1 MKPLSSASL
10 SGVERTFEPEEII
23 VSKTD
28 LRGRITYA
36 NAVFQRVAEMTEAEL
51 LGQPHS
57 IIRHPDMPRCVF
69 RLLWDTLQDGRE
81 IFAYVVNRSKS
92 GGHYWVFAHVTP
104 TFDERGRI
112 VGYHSNR
119 RVPDREAVEQA
130 EKVYA
135 MLRQEESRHG
145 HPREAADAGVRLL
158 NKILKD
164 AGVTYEQWVFSLA
177 PVEVG

>member
-1 MKPLSSASL
+1 MKSDQYL
-10 SGVERTFEPEEII
+10 SGVERTFEPDEII

-28 LRGRITYA
+28 LRGRITYS
-36 NAVFQRVAEMTEAEL
+36 NQVFQRVAEMTEAEL

-69 RLLWDTLQDGRE
+69 RVLWDTLQAGKE

-92 GGHYWVFAHVTP
+92 GAHYWVFAHVTP
-104 TFDERGRI
+104 TFDEQGRI

-119 RVPDREAVEQA
+119 RVPDRAAVEQA
-130 EKVYA
+130 EKLYA
-135 MLRQEESRHG
+135 ILRQEEAKHS
-145 HPREAADAGVRLL
+145 HPREAADAGVKLVS
-158 NKILKD
+158 KILAE